1 MLNYSY
7 FLLHN
12 QHGLYLDIYHSILQQ
27 TEISFTIEKKYRQA
41 VDFWVNYVIIFSADN
56 TVQNM
61 SRCCDTIYY
70 PAWQTVLA
78 LWFVLR
84 FLKSRKERILIYD

>member
-1 MLNYSY
+1 MDYIWTFIIVFCNELKV
-7 FLLHN
+7 
-12 QHGLYLDIYHSILQQ
+12 HSQ
-27 TEISFTIEKKYRQA
+27 SKKIRQA
-41 VDFWVNYVIIFSADN
+41 IDFWMNYVIIFSADN

-70 PAWQTVLA
+70 LAWQTVLA

>member
-1 MLNYSY
+1 MDYIWTFIIVFCNKLKV
-7 FLLHN
+7 H
-12 QHGLYLDIYHSILQQ
+12 LQ
-27 TEISFTIEKKYRQA
+27 SKKKIRQA